1 MKVVS
6 TCLCV
11 HVCWRLKTMNAKST
25 ARKKR
30 AGDIS
35 QSHPNLSNRATRR
48 PPQFAKSV
56 NCVYSAWKLECLVRL
71 EFAIYPFRSI
81 DFCVCAGRSM
91 CSGLC
96 YPHSTAPMVAMMF
109 FFSRSPV
116 LASSASSVPLRVVS
130 VWRTRTHTA
139 TQILTQSRI
148 LENYRALAVQQ
159 PKCSTIRWK
168 SA

>member
-1 MKVVS
+1 
-6 TCLCV
+6 
-11 HVCWRLKTMNAKST
+11 MNAKST
-25 ARKKR
+25 AEKKAATSAKATRNWQIAIRRK
-30 AGDIS
+30 
-35 QSHPNLSNRATRR
+35 RR
-48 PPQFAKSV
+48 PPQLAKKRKL
-56 NCVYSAWKLECLVRL
+56 CVFLGKLECLVRL

-109 FFSRSPV
+109 FLLVVRLCSLHLLHPLPV
-116 LASSASSVPLRVVS
+116 ASCLCLAHTYAH
-130 VWRTRTHTA
+130 THTHTA
-139 TQILTQSRI
+139 TQILAQSRI
-148 LENYRALAVQQ
+148 LENYPHSHIRQ